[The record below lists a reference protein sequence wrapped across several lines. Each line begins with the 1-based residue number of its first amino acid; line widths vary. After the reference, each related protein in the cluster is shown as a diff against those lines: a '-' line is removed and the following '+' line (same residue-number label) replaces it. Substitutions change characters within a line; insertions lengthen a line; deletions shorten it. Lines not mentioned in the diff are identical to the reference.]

1 MLIDALQRH
10 LVLGRRLRSKRF
22 ILKAMNENHFAKVD
36 FERKQSISRYID
48 APQRGALVGCQLM
61 AETNAN
67 NRIQLNFLCI
77 ESCMDR
83 EIETS
88 KRFCL

>member
-10 LVLGRRLRSKRF
+10 VVLGRRLRSERF
-22 ILKAMNENHFAKVD
+22 VLKAMNENNFAKVD
-36 FERKQSISRYID
+36 FERKKSISRYID
-48 APQRGALVGCQLM
+48 ARQRGALVGCQLM
-61 AETNAN
+61 AETNAS